1 MENAS
6 RPLVEFYGVEIL
18 LLLSRE
24 ISSVRARPA
33 AAQNSAKILPP
44 SRINFIFI
52 LGCGCKISFVY
63 GRSEILSASK
73 GVEFCSKFNR
83 A

>member
-24 ISSVRARPA
+24 ISSARARLTVVQMA
-33 AAQNSAKILPP
+33 LKSAAQPN
-44 SRINFIFI
+44 
-52 LGCGCKISFVY
+52 
-63 GRSEILSASK
+63 
-73 GVEFCSKFNR
+73 KFYFHT
-83 A
+83 